1 MPLVEANNQPMSLS
15 VILPNFNH
23 AEHLPRALR
32 AMLRQ
37 GPALSEIVVVD
48 DASTDNS
55 VEVIET
61 FQREYPIIQL
71 IRHPQNQGAPAAL
84 NSGLRAAKSEFVYCG
99 ASDDFV
105 LGGFFAAAT
114 AALTRFPQAGYF
126 CAQVALVD
134 QNGDIIG
141 FRPALQPSRADT
153 YVSPAEACRIAHA
166 VDNWAVGQSV
176 VFPRKYLLEIG
187 GFDETLGSFCDGINY
202 RLLAFRRGF
211 YYSSHLAAVW
221 EVRRDSLSAQSALS
235 PAKNSRLI
243 QIAGE
248 RIAVSCPATLGKD
261 YPDLLRRRLRFNMAR
276 FALSAPGTDA
286 SAIADLVALGS
297 FDSAFINAIGTRTR
311 AGRLA
316 ILAWLSMRLR
326 PFGFFALA
334 RAWLNNLINNH
345 ARRMLAARAI
355 AEATK

>member
-1 MPLVEANNQPMSLS
+1 MSLS

-23 AEHLPRALR
+23 AEDLPRALR

-37 GPALSEIVVVD
+37 GPALSEIIVVD

-55 VEVIET
+55 VGVIEK
-61 FQREYPIIQL
+61 FQQEYPIIRL
-71 IRHPQNQGAPAAL
+71 IRHPENRGAPAAL
-84 NSGLRAAKSEFVYCG
+84 NTGLRAAKGEFVYCG

-134 QNGDIIG
+134 RNGDIIG
-141 FRPALQPSRADT
+141 FRPALQPSRVDA
-153 YVSPAEACRIAHA
+153 YVSPQEACRIANT

-176 VFPRKYLLEIG
+176 VFRREYLLEIG

-202 RLLAFRRGF
+202 RLLAFRKGF
-211 YYSSHLAAVW
+211 YYSSRLAAVW
-221 EVRRDSLSAQSALS
+221 EVRQDSLSAQSALS
-235 PAKNSRLI
+235 PDQNSRLI

-248 RIAVSCPATLGKD
+248 RIADSCPATLGKD

-276 FALSAPGTDA
+276 FALSAPDTKA
-286 SAIADLVALGS
+286 RAIADLVALGS
-297 FDSAFINAIGTRTR
+297 FDSALINTIGTGTQV
-311 AGRLA
+311 GRLA
-316 ILAWLSMRLR
+316 ILAWLTVRLR
-326 PFGFFALA
+326 PFGFFALT